1 MSIHTTNL
9 SDLMNLPS
17 TSSAEYYDQNNHMNG
32 GGHGKEQQR
41 FEERKK
47 SQNIYKFIIEDWAST
62 EVATCQRA

>member
-1 MSIHTTNL
+1 
-9 SDLMNLPS
+9 
-17 TSSAEYYDQNNHMNG
+17 MNG

-62 EVATCQRA
+62 EVAT